1 MATYLDD
8 VSRTFGEYLLI
19 PGLTTKQCIPNNVSL
34 KTPLVKYAVNEA
46 PAIELNIPFVSAIM
60 QSVSGPELAIELAH
74 NGGLSFIFGSQPVE
88 SQAEMVRKVKK
99 FKAGFV
105 TSDSNL
111 TPDHTLADVIKLVE
125 KTGHSTIGVT
135 HDGTSNGKLLG
146 LVTSRDFRIEKDP
159 LDTKVKEFMTPFP
172 KLVVGQSGISLTE
185 ANQLIWDNKLNSLP
199 VIDRDQNLVY
209 FVFRKDYNSRR
220 TNPDELSDATK
231 KLIVGAGINS
241 RDYQERVPALVEAGA
256 DVLCIDSSD
265 GYSEWQHETLHWIK
279 RNYSIPVGAGNV
291 VDAEGFRYLVD
302 AGADFVKVGIG
313 GGSIC
318 ITREQKGIGRG
329 QATAL
334 IDVVNARNEY
344 LKETG
349 IYIPICSDG
358 GIVHDY
364 HMVLALAMGADFLMM
379 GRYFA
384 RFDESPSQIIRV
396 GNNYVKEYWGEGSN
410 RAQNWQRYDTGGS
423 DMLKFEEGVDSYVPY
438 AGKLKDNL
446 SLTLGKV
453 KATMCS
459 CGFVN
464 IKELQ
469 TDAKI
474 TLVSSTSIVE
484 GGTHDVILKEQT

>member
-19 PGLTTKQCIPNNVSL
+19 PGLTTKQCVPAKVAL
-34 KTPLVKYAVNEA
+34 KTPLVKHVVNEA

-88 SQAEMVRKVKK
+88 NQVEMVRKVKK

-111 TPDHTLADVIKLVE
+111 TPEHTLADVINLVE

-135 HDGTSNGKLLG
+135 HNGTSNGKLLG
-146 LVTSRDFRIEKDP
+146 LVTSRDYRPEKDP
-159 LDTKVKEFMTPFP
+159 PDRKVKEFMTPFP

-185 ANQLIWDNKLNSLP
+185 ANQLIWDNKLNTLP
-199 VIDRDQNLVY
+199 VIDRDQNLAY

-220 TNPDELSDATK
+220 TNPDELSDSTK
-231 KLIVGAGINS
+231 KLLVGAGINS
-241 RDYQERVPALVEAGA
+241 RDYKERVPALVEAGA

-265 GYSEWQHETLHWIK
+265 GYSEWQHETLQWIK
-279 RNYSIPVGAGNV
+279 SNYDTPVGAGNV

-334 IDVVNARNEY
+334 MDVVNARNEY
-344 LKETG
+344 LEETG

-384 RFDESPSQIIRV
+384 RFDEAPSPILRV
-396 GNNYVKEYWGEGSN
+396 GNNYMKEYWGEGSN
-410 RAQNWQRYDTGGS
+410 RAQNWQRYDTGGMES
-423 DMLKFEEGVDSYVPY
+423 LKFEEGVDSYVPY

-446 SLTLGKV
+446 SLTLGKI

-464 IKELQ
+464 IKALQ
-469 TDAKI
+469 ANAKI

-484 GGTHDVILKEQT
+484 GGTHDVILREQT